1 MKNSLLELYSD
12 YLMSSFAQITATGLS
27 QLLDHEVSH
36 DQITR
41 FLAGTDYTSRDL
53 WSLVKPTVR
62 TIEADEGVLI
72 FDDTI
77 EEKPYTDE
85 NEIIAWHFDHCQ
97 NRTVKG
103 VNILNC
109 LYHANGINVP
119 VAFEIVHKDLLF
131 CDIQTRQV
139 KRHSALTKN
148 EQLRQMLRVCQ
159 QNQLRYRTV
168 LTDNWFSSKENMTF
182 IKVELNKD
190 FVMALKSNRT
200 VALSLEDKR
209 QGHFVRVDALPLE
222 DNTARL
228 VFIKGLS
235 FPVMLAKQVFKNKDG
250 SRGMLYLAS
259 SDLQHTYDQITT
271 LYQKRWN
278 VEVFHKS
285 IKSNTG
291 LAHSPTRTIRTQ
303 SNHFFASIYA
313 FFKLEQLKLKHQLN
327 HFALRSKLYIKA
339 LQASFAELH
348 RLSA

>member
-12 YLMSSFAQITATGLS
+12 YLLSSFAQITATGLS
-27 QLLDHEVSH
+27 ELLDHEVSH

-62 TIEADEGVLI
+62 CIEADDGVLI

-85 NEIIAWHFDHCQ
+85 NEIISWHFDHCQ

-109 LYHANGINVP
+109 LYHANGVNVP
-119 VAFEIVHKDLLF
+119 VAFKIVHKDLLF
-131 CDIQTRQV
+131 CDTQTRQV

-148 EQLRQMLRVCQ
+148 EQLRQMLRICQ
-159 QNQLRYRTV
+159 QNQLHYRTV
-168 LTDNWFSSKENMTF
+168 LTDNWFSSKENMAF

-200 VALSLEDKR
+200 VALSREDKR
-209 QGHFVRVDALPLE
+209 KGHFVRVDALPLE

-235 FPVMLAKQVFKNKDG
+235 FPVMLAKQVFKNQDG
-250 SRGMLYLAS
+250 SRGVLYLAS
-259 SDLQHTYDQITT
+259 SDVQHTYDLITT

-285 IKSNTG
+285 IKSNAG
-291 LAHSPTRTIRTQ
+291 LARSPTRTIRTQ
-303 SNHFFASIYA
+303 SSHFFASIYA
-313 FFKLEQLKLKHQLN
+313 FFKLEQLKLKHQVN
-327 HFALRSKLYIKA
+327 HFALRGKLYIKA
-339 LQASFAELH
+339 LQASFAELQ